1 MMMLVLM
8 IIMLIMMVMI
18 LMMTTII
25 SITISSSSIS
35 SSSVSIIIV
44 IIIMLMMSGKP
55 KLAECEKGAIFAS
68 PRRRRAL
75 PPTCARENFACLGCR
90 PGLLTPAARSAPR
103 PRSTTLP
110 MGKIGAA
117 HRRGAPRVAAHVDFD
132 PFHALYRRDL
142 FRAHFGGLS

>member
-1 MMMLVLM
+1 MMMLALLIIRASIIIIIIIIIIM
-8 IIMLIMMVMI
+8 IIII
-18 LMMTTII
+18 IIIIITTII
-25 SITISSSSIS
+25 
-35 SSSVSIIIV
+35 IIIV
-44 IIIMLMMSGKP
+44 ISTINSTSITIMSMLMMSGKP
-55 KLAECEKGAIFAS
+55 KLAECKKGAIFAS

-117 HRRGAPRVAAHVDFD
+117 
-132 PFHALYRRDL
+132 
-142 FRAHFGGLS
+142 